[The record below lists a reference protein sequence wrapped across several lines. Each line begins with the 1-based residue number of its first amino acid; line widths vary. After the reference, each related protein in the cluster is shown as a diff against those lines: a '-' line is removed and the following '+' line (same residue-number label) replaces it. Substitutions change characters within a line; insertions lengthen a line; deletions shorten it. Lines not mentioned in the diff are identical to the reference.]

1 MTEALE
7 GQELMFGLDTW
18 SGKTSLEL
26 SAPTREGTSRQSSRK
41 SSASQNRK
49 LPMLKCLTGGVN
61 GPTVDATTP
70 TWEDGAWP
78 TAPWTRN
85 IGGPRSGENGL
96 LSWPTSTGS
105 RRGTYSLTL
114 NTGEKPRKN
123 NPSWLSE
130 VLEENAEER
139 YSLSAKACQGI
150 LNRAERRGKELP
162 PELKAALEAQA
173 KTEPSVC
180 KETEST
186 ELTPQGVTE
195 PDGAG
200 GGSYTLNT
208 IDRPAVL
215 SFQEREG
222 KPGGAKEYSY
232 RMSEPEPC
240 PHSTIKESSKATAH
254 AVDCRNGTEDPDV
267 NGTLQAK
274 ESGMSLNLNNVVRVS
289 ERSDGGVSCG
299 NPWDSQSER
308 VYHGDGAWHSLN
320 ANSGGGQ
327 NRDAVLTAIP
337 INTMV
342 GTRDTEEKRTTF
354 GIGEAGEPQFTL
366 SAAHEH
372 AIFAFAQN
380 QRDEVRDLKD
390 IAGSLAAEPGMKQQ
404 TFVAGFSFGQSEK
417 ARSLGYQVEM
427 SPTLLGGEGGNQKP
441 VCLEVKKE

>member
-18 SGKTSLEL
+18 SGKTSPEL
-26 SAPTREGTSRQSSRK
+26 SAPTMEGTSRQSSRK

-78 TAPWTRN
+78 TAPWMHN
-85 IGGPRSGENGL
+85 IGGPHSGENGL
-96 LSWPTSTGS
+96 LSWPTSTAS

-123 NPSWLSE
+123 NPSRLSE
-130 VLEENAEER
+130 VLEENADER

-186 ELTPQGVTE
+186 ELTPQGVTG
-195 PDGAG
+195 PDGA

-215 SFQEREG
+215 SFQERAG

-240 PHSTIKESSKATAH
+240 PHSTIKESSKATAR
-254 AVDCRNGTEDPDV
+254 AIDCRNGTEDPEV

-289 ERSDGGVSCG
+289 ERSGGGMSCG

-327 NRDAVLTAIP
+327 NRDAVL
-337 INTMV
+337 
-342 GTRDTEEKRTTF
+342 
-354 GIGEAGEPQFTL
+354 
-366 SAAHEH
+366 
-372 AIFAFAQN
+372 AFAQN

-390 IAGSLAAEPGMKQQ
+390 VAGSLAVEPGMKQQ
-404 TFVAGFSFGQSEK
+404 TFVAAFMGSQGSEAGSIAYEEEK
-417 ARSLGYQVEM
+417 A
-427 SPTLLGGEGGNQKP
+427 PTLKAGGGGADILISSDRCVP
-441 VCLEVKKE
+441 EIAKE

>member
-1 MTEALE
+1 M
-7 GQELMFGLDTW
+7 
-18 SGKTSLEL
+18 
-26 SAPTREGTSRQSSRK
+26 
-41 SSASQNRK
+41 
-49 LPMLKCLTGGVN
+49 
-61 GPTVDATTP
+61 
-70 TWEDGAWP
+70 
-78 TAPWTRN
+78 
-85 IGGPRSGENGL
+85 
-96 LSWPTSTGS
+96 
-105 RRGTYSLTL
+105 TL

-123 NPSWLSE
+123 NPSRLSE
-130 VLEENAEER
+130 VLEENADER

-186 ELTPQGVTE
+186 ELTPPDATE
-195 PDGAG
+195 QDGAG
-200 GGSYTLNT
+200 GGATPLTQSTVQPYSASRNEKE
-208 IDRPAVL
+208 
-215 SFQEREG
+215 SQ
-222 KPGGAKEYSY
+222 GGAKEYSY

-254 AVDCRNGTEDPDV
+254 AVDCRNGTEDPEV

-274 ESGMSLNLNNVVRVS
+274 ESGMSLNLNNVVRVAADVYNQTVD
-289 ERSDGGVSCG
+289 SDTAPTVTAAVGGTNTSGAKVLELSCG

-327 NRDAVLTAIP
+327 NRDAVL
-337 INTMV
+337 
-342 GTRDTEEKRTTF
+342 
-354 GIGEAGEPQFTL
+354 
-366 SAAHEH
+366 
-372 AIFAFAQN
+372 AFAQN

-390 IAGSLAAEPGMKQQ
+390 VAGSLAAEPGMKQQ

-427 SPTLLGGEGGNQKP
+427 SPTLRGGEGGNQKP
-441 VCLEVKKE
+441 VLVEVKKE

>member
-1 MTEALE
+1 M
-7 GQELMFGLDTW
+7 
-18 SGKTSLEL
+18 
-26 SAPTREGTSRQSSRK
+26 
-41 SSASQNRK
+41 
-49 LPMLKCLTGGVN
+49 
-61 GPTVDATTP
+61 
-70 TWEDGAWP
+70 
-78 TAPWTRN
+78 
-85 IGGPRSGENGL
+85 
-96 LSWPTSTGS
+96 
-105 RRGTYSLTL
+105 TL
-114 NTGEKPRKN
+114 NTGEKPRKK

-130 VLEENAEER
+130 VLEENADER

-186 ELTPQGVTE
+186 ELTPPDATE
-195 PDGAG
+195 QDGAG

-254 AVDCRNGTEDPDV
+254 AVDCRNGTEDPEV

-274 ESGMSLNLNNVVRVS
+274 ESGMSLNLNNVVRVAADVYNQTVD
-289 ERSDGGVSCG
+289 SDTAPTVTAAVGGTNTSGAKVLELSCG

-342 GTRDTEEKRTTF
+342 VTRGTEEKRTTF
-354 GIGEAGEPQFTL
+354 GVGEAGDPQFTI
-366 SAAHEH
+366 SEAHEH
-372 AIFAFAQN
+372 AVFAFAQN

-390 IAGSLAAEPGMKQQ
+390 VAGSLAAEPGMKQQ

-427 SPTLLGGEGGNQKP
+427 SPTLRGGEGGNQKP